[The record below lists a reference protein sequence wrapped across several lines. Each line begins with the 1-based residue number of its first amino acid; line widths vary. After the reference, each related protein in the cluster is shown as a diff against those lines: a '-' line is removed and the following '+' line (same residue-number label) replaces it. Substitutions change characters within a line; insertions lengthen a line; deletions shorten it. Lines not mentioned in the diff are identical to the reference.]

1 MSAIHS
7 YVYSFILPNLSAYN
21 MPDMTLDAE
30 DSASNKTDPLSV
42 PELFLLRGRDD
53 TKHKKHTTLEH

>member
-1 MSAIHS
+1 
-7 YVYSFILPNLSAYN
+7 